1 MTLPEFLSPLTS
13 PTAAVVGC
21 LFLSLCSCHWELFS
35 SYWGFS
41 FQILFARG
49 TSSVWILEF
58 DGATRLRNR
67 RRSRMT
73 PGTGHDPPI
82 IICVT
87 ASLLRQ
93 MQNQNQFIPV
103 SPWRC
108 KHVWGH
114 GINKN
119 LVPPTWWLYLGAATS
134 RRADRS
140 YYARR
145 LGHRLGSLIIITTT
159 WIGGCPPLVTR
170 WKLSAQFSLLHK
182 PESDDYS
189 RPGLNSTIPIWRKRE
204 MHLLLHFDRN
214 QEYSAQV
221 LFLRSVV
228 TRFVRN
234 FWKWTFFR
242 WGDAFWS
249 WVRGR
254 KFWPWVV
261 KNQFWVE
268 DWMGRVTSAGYWGG

>member
-35 SYWGFS
+35 PYRGSS

-114 GINKN
+114 GINKK
-119 LVPPTWWLYLGAATS
+119 LVSPFHSPLKN
-134 RRADRS
+134 DF
-140 YYARR
+140 
-145 LGHRLGSLIIITTT
+145 
-159 WIGGCPPLVTR
+159 PPLNFIFLG
-170 WKLSAQFSLLHK
+170 LSLNFESLNFCKKGHFEK
-182 PESDDYS
+182 VDQEVWPS
-189 RPGLNSTIPIWRKRE
+189 RSGQQGSWTGNWPIIN
-204 MHLLLHFDRN
+204 LQD
-214 QEYSAQV
+214 
-221 LFLRSVV
+221 
-228 TRFVRN
+228 
-234 FWKWTFFR
+234 
-242 WGDAFWS
+242 
-249 WVRGR
+249 
-254 KFWPWVV
+254 
-261 KNQFWVE
+261 
-268 DWMGRVTSAGYWGG
+268 